1 MADESE
7 SERDIDLVIVAG
19 AGASHEFGISGS
31 KVPLMST
38 WSDALVDKISERSWS
53 YLEATGLEKGLD
65 GPTFE
70 QRLGAFLRLATALPQ
85 IEQVLKPSLE
95 FQAPPTGLS
104 EQSLREWQRVTLYHV
119 NEITHLVRDS
129 LYENFSPV
137 RMDLDKATQA
147 YRELFQQLGIA
158 GTESLVYAT
167 TNYDVVGEQVIE
179 RMGGLPDCGEQ
190 RGLVNKSEAQLRVD
204 GLLDGMPRYVPVLHL
219 HGRIGWYQRSNT
231 ASYSSDIN
239 AHNRDGGVPI
249 LMLPDPDK
257 VYDTDP
263 NITSLW
269 TQFEEALRRAKRV
282 LVLGHSLHD
291 RPLIDA
297 LRRNVSPGE
306 RVAVTTIGGSQV
318 QGVIA
323 PADQDFHFRLARE
336 LPSATVIPIHF
347 AEDTINIA
355 SEANDWNNRI
365 DAKVFDSF

>member
-7 SERDIDLVIVAG
+7 YERDIDLVLVAG
-19 AGASHEFGISGS
+19 AGASHEFGINDT
-31 KVPLMST
+31 KVPLMSG

-53 YLEATGLEKGLD
+53 YLEATGLKKSLD

-70 QRLGAFLRLATALPQ
+70 QKLGTFLRLAIALPQ

-95 FQAPPTGLS
+95 FQAPPLGLS
-104 EQSLREWQRVTLYHV
+104 EQSLREWQQITLHHVT
-119 NEITHLVRDS
+119 EITHLIRDS
-129 LYENFSPV
+129 LYENFSPG
-137 RMDLDKATQA
+137 RMDLDKAYQA
-147 YRELFQQLGIA
+147 YRILFQQLGIM

-167 TNYDVVGEQVIE
+167 TNYDIVAEHVIE
-179 RMGGLPDCGEQ
+179 RMGGLPDCGDQ
-190 RGLVNKSEAQLRVD
+190 RGLINKSEAQLRVD

-269 TQFEEALRRAKRV
+269 AQFEEALRRARRV

-291 RPLIDA
+291 RSLIEA
-297 LRRNVSPGE
+297 LQRNVSPGE
-306 RVAVTTIGGSQV
+306 RVAVTTIGGTQV
-318 QGVIA
+318 RGVVA
-323 PADQDFHFRLARE
+323 PADPDLDFRLDRE
-336 LPSATVIPIHF
+336 LPSATVIPLHF
-347 AEDTINIA
+347 AENTVNI
-355 SEANDWNNRI
+355 EGEVVKWNNRI
-365 DAKVFDSF
+365 ETKVAPF